1 MLLETR
7 GDYQFADDI
16 HQIAR
21 VLSENEG
28 KKQYTKIFEV
38 FCFGDLM
45 DLQKKGAHIDL
56 VIPDR
61 ETDRTAVV
69 YTAGSEL

>member
-21 VLSENEG
+21 VLSER
-28 KKQYTKIFEV
+28 KQYTRIFKA
-38 FCFGDLM
+38 FCFEDLM

-56 VIPDR
+56 VIPDK
-61 ETDRTAVV
+61 ETDETAVV
-69 YTAGSEL
+69 YTADSEL

>member
-21 VLSENEG
+21 VLSENEER
-28 KKQYTKIFEV
+28 KQYTRVFKT
-38 FCFGDLM
+38 FCFEDLI

-61 ETDRTAVV
+61 ETDETAVI
-69 YTAGSEL
+69 YTADSEL

>member
-21 VLSENEG
+21 ALSER
-28 KKQYTKIFEV
+28 KQYTRIFKA

-56 VIPDR
+56 VIPDK
-61 ETDRTAVV
+61 ETDETAVV
-69 YTAGSEL
+69 YTADSEL